1 MTCQKLSLGVI
12 VCKTF
17 KMLLKTKAQQKWNLR
32 DIAMKMKLFMTSVLS
47 TSLLLT
53 ACGGGSSDDSPVTT
67 NPSGTPAN
75 NIQNPVVKVDAYTS
89 TNLGSVAAES
99 SVLTY
104 KMLGQSGQ
112 EVQATS
118 LVFTPNTPP
127 PTGGWPIVVWAHGT
141 TGVADACAP
150 SKAVLTDSTKD
161 LISKLLAAGYVVV
174 APDYEGLG
182 TSGIHPFLNVKSEA
196 FSITDAVVATRNYLS
211 QRNLLTSKK
220 WLTVGHSQGGHAA
233 LSAAQYASRAQ
244 LDYKGT
250 VAVAPASNLGFILV
264 AGEQAVANATIDK
277 KIPMYAQLDT
287 YTALVTAGIRNTQ
300 PSFNYSQVFTSQTE
314 NTAQQAET
322 ICAGPLAQA
331 LAVNMQTYAATHGGT
346 LDGFTR
352 TQPNF
357 MTVPLV
363 KTFLDK
369 DSQPLQAKVTTPI
382 IIYQG
387 LADTTVP
394 KVATDILISNA
405 TVVGTKINSYVTGNW
420 DHNTAMS
427 SNVDN
432 IVGNVQT
439 LLTAQ

>member
-1 MTCQKLSLGVI
+1 
-12 VCKTF
+12 
-17 KMLLKTKAQQKWNLR
+17 
-32 DIAMKMKLFMTSVLS
+32 MKMKLLMTSVLS
-47 TSLLLT
+47 TSLFLV
-53 ACGGGSSDDSPVTT
+53 ACGGGSSDDGPATT
-67 NPSGTPAN
+67 NPSGTPTN
-75 NIQNPVVKVDAYTS
+75 NIQNPVVKVEAYTS

-99 SVLTY
+99 SILTY

-127 PTGGWPIVVWAHGT
+127 PVGGWPIVVWAHGT
-141 TGVADACAP
+141 TGVADVCAP
-150 SKAVLTDSTKD
+150 SKAALADSTKD

-182 TSGIHPFLNVKSEA
+182 TPGIHPFLNVKSEA

-220 WLTVGHSQGGHAA
+220 WVTVGHSQGGHAA
-233 LSAAQYASRAQ
+233 LGAAQYASRAQ
-244 LDYKGT
+244 LEYKGT
-250 VAVAPASNLGFILV
+250 VAVAPASNLGFILI
-264 AGEQAVANATIDK
+264 AGEQSVANATLDK
-277 KIPMYAQLDT
+277 KISMYAQLDT

-300 PSFNYSQVFTSQTE
+300 PTFDYPQVFTPQISSI
-314 NTAQQAET
+314 AQQAET
-322 ICAGPLAQA
+322 ICSGPLGQA
-331 LAVNMQTYAATHGGT
+331 FGAGMTQYVTERNGT
-346 LDGFTR
+346 LDGYTR

-357 MTVPLV
+357 MAVPLV

-369 DSQPLQAKVTTPI
+369 DSQPLQVKVTTPI

-387 LADTTVP
+387 LADSTVP

-420 DHNTAMS
+420 DHGTAMS

-432 IVGNVQT
+432 IVGNVQS
-439 LLTAQ
+439 LLAAQ

>member
-1 MTCQKLSLGVI
+1 
-12 VCKTF
+12 
-17 KMLLKTKAQQKWNLR
+17 
-32 DIAMKMKLFMTSVLS
+32 MKMKLLMTSVLS
-47 TSLLLT
+47 TSLFLV
-53 ACGGGSSDDSPVTT
+53 ACGGGSSDDGPATT
-67 NPSGTPAN
+67 NNPSGTPTN
-75 NIQNPVVKVDAYTS
+75 NIQNPVVKVEAYTS

-99 SVLTY
+99 SILTY

-118 LVFTPNTPP
+118 LVFTPITPP
-127 PTGGWPIVVWAHGT
+127 PAGGWPIVVWAHGT

-150 SKAVLTDSTKD
+150 SKAALADSTKD

-182 TSGIHPFLNVKSEA
+182 TPGIHPFLNVKSEA
-196 FSITDAVVATRNYLS
+196 FSITDAVVAARNYLS

-220 WLTVGHSQGGHAA
+220 WVTVGHSQGGHAA
-233 LSAAQYASRAQ
+233 LGAAQYASRAQ

-250 VAVAPASNLGFILV
+250 VAVAPASNLGSILV
-264 AGEQAVANATIDK
+264 DGEAQVANAPIDI
-277 KIPMYAQLDT
+277 KIGTYAQLDT

-300 PSFNYSQVFTSQTE
+300 PSFDYAQVFTSQISSI
-314 NTAQQAET
+314 AAQAENL
-322 ICAGPLAQA
+322 CSGPLYGAFYEGMS
-331 LAVNMQTYAATHGGT
+331 NYAKDHNGT

-357 MTVPLV
+357 MAVPLV

-369 DSQPLQAKVTTPI
+369 DSQPLQVKVTTPI

-387 LADTTVP
+387 LADSTVP

-420 DHNTAMS
+420 DHGTAMS

-432 IVGNVQT
+432 IVGNVQS
-439 LLTAQ
+439 LLAAQ

>member
-1 MTCQKLSLGVI
+1 MP
-12 VCKTF
+12 
-17 KMLLKTKAQQKWNLR
+17 
-32 DIAMKMKLFMTSVLS
+32 MKMKLLMTSVLS
-47 TSLLLT
+47 TSLFLV
-53 ACGGGSSDDSPVTT
+53 ACGGGSSDDGPATT
-67 NPSGTPAN
+67 NPSGTPTN
-75 NIQNPVVKVDAYTS
+75 NIQNPVVKVEAYTS

-99 SVLTY
+99 SILTY

-127 PTGGWPIVVWAHGT
+127 PVGGWPIVVWAHGT
-141 TGVADACAP
+141 TGVADVCAP
-150 SKAVLTDSTKD
+150 SKAALADSTKD

-182 TSGIHPFLNVKSEA
+182 TPGIHPFLNVKSEA
-196 FSITDAVVATRNYLS
+196 FSITDAVVAARNYLS

-220 WLTVGHSQGGHAA
+220 WVTVGHSQGGHAA
-233 LSAAQYASRAQ
+233 LGAAQYASRAQ

-250 VAVAPASNLGFILV
+250 VAVAPASNLGSILV
-264 AGEQAVANATIDK
+264 DGEAQVANAPIDI
-277 KIPMYAQLDT
+277 KIGTYAQLDT

-300 PSFNYSQVFTSQTE
+300 PSFDYGQVFTSQISSI
-314 NTAQQAET
+314 AAQAENL
-322 ICAGPLAQA
+322 CSGPLYGAFYEGMS
-331 LAVNMQTYAATHGGT
+331 NYAKDHNGT

-357 MTVPLV
+357 MAVPLV

-369 DSQPLQAKVTTPI
+369 DSQPLQVKVTTPI

-387 LADTTVP
+387 IADPTVP
-394 KVATDILISNA
+394 KLATDLLISNA
-405 TVVGTKINSYVTGNW
+405 TAVGTKINNYVTGNW
-420 DHNTAMS
+420 DHGTAMS

-432 IVGNVQT
+432 IVGNVQS
-439 LLTAQ
+439 LLAAQ

>member
-1 MTCQKLSLGVI
+1 
-12 VCKTF
+12 
-17 KMLLKTKAQQKWNLR
+17 
-32 DIAMKMKLFMTSVLS
+32 MKMKLLMTSVLS
-47 TSLLLT
+47 TSLFLV
-53 ACGGGSSDDSPVTT
+53 ACGGGSSDDGPATT
-67 NPSGTPAN
+67 NPSGTPTN
-75 NIQNPVVKVDAYTS
+75 NIQNPVVKVEAYTS

-99 SVLTY
+99 SILTY

-118 LVFTPNTPP
+118 LVFTPNTQPP
-127 PTGGWPIVVWAHGT
+127 VGGWPIVVWAHGT
-141 TGVADACAP
+141 TGVADVCTP
-150 SKAVLTDSTKD
+150 SKAALADSTKD

-182 TSGIHPFLNVKSEA
+182 TPGIHPFLNVKSEA

-220 WLTVGHSQGGHAA
+220 WVTVGHSQGGHAA
-233 LSAAQYASRAQ
+233 LGAAQYASRAQ

-250 VAVAPASNLGFILV
+250 VAVAPASNLGFILI
-264 AGEQAVANATIDK
+264 AGEQSVANATLDK
-277 KIPMYAQLDT
+277 KISMYAQLDT

-300 PSFNYSQVFTSQTE
+300 PTFDYPQVFTPQISSI
-314 NTAQQAET
+314 AQQAET
-322 ICAGPLAQA
+322 ICSGPLG
-331 LAVNMQTYAATHGGT
+331 QTFGAGMTQYATEHNGT
-346 LDGFTR
+346 LDGYTR

-357 MTVPLV
+357 MAVPLV

-369 DSQPLQAKVTTPI
+369 DSQPLQVKVTTPI

-387 LADTTVP
+387 LADSTVP

-420 DHNTAMS
+420 DHGTAMS

-432 IVGNVQT
+432 IVGNVQS
-439 LLTAQ
+439 LLVAQ

>member
-1 MTCQKLSLGVI
+1 
-12 VCKTF
+12 
-17 KMLLKTKAQQKWNLR
+17 
-32 DIAMKMKLFMTSVLS
+32 MKMKLLMTSVLS
-47 TSLLLT
+47 TSLFLV
-53 ACGGGSSDDSPVTT
+53 ACGGGSSDDGPATT
-67 NPSGTPAN
+67 NPSGTPTN
-75 NIQNPVVKVDAYTS
+75 NIQNPVVKVEAYTS

-99 SVLTY
+99 SILTY

-118 LVFTPNTPP
+118 LVFTPNTQPP
-127 PTGGWPIVVWAHGT
+127 VGGWPIVVWAHGT
-141 TGVADACAP
+141 TGVADVCAP
-150 SKAVLTDSTKD
+150 SKAALADSTKD

-182 TSGIHPFLNVKSEA
+182 TPGIHPFLNVKSEA

-220 WLTVGHSQGGHAA
+220 WVTVGHSQGGHAA
-233 LSAAQYASRAQ
+233 LGAAQYASRAQ

-250 VAVAPASNLGFILV
+250 VAVAPASNLGSILV
-264 AGEQAVANATIDK
+264 DGEAQVANAPIDI
-277 KIPMYAQLDT
+277 KIGTYAQLDT

-300 PSFNYSQVFTSQTE
+300 PSFDYGQVFTSQISSI
-314 NTAQQAET
+314 AAQAENL
-322 ICAGPLAQA
+322 CSGPLYGAFYEGMS
-331 LAVNMQTYAATHGGT
+331 NYAKDHNGT

-357 MTVPLV
+357 MAVPLV

-369 DSQPLQAKVTTPI
+369 DSQPLQVKVTTPI

-387 LADTTVP
+387 IADPTVP
-394 KVATDILISNA
+394 KLATDLLISNA
-405 TVVGTKINSYVTGNW
+405 TAVGTKINNYVTGNW
-420 DHNTAMS
+420 DHGTAMS

-432 IVGNVQT
+432 IVGNVQS
-439 LLTAQ
+439 LLAAQ

>member
-1 MTCQKLSLGVI
+1 MKIKLL
-12 VCKTF
+12 
-17 KMLLKTKAQQKWNLR
+17 
-32 DIAMKMKLFMTSVLS
+32 MTSVLS
-47 TSLLLT
+47 TSLFLV
-53 ACGGGSSDDSPVTT
+53 ACGGGSSDDDSPIVD
-67 NPSGTPAN
+67 PSGTPAN

-99 SVLTY
+99 SILTY

-118 LVFTPNTPP
+118 LVFTPNTPLP
-127 PTGGWPIVVWAHGT
+127 AGGWPIVVWAHGT
-141 TGVADACAP
+141 TGVADTCAP
-150 SKAVLTDSTKD
+150 SKAALADSTKD

-182 TSGIHPFLNVKSEA
+182 TPGIHPFLNVKSEA

-250 VAVAPASNLGFILV
+250 VAVAPASNLGSILLN
-264 AGEQAVANATIDK
+264 GELKAASASVYEK
-277 KIPMYAQLDT
+277 KAIYTQLDA
-287 YTALVTAGIRNTQ
+287 YTALVVAGIRNTH
-300 PSFNYSQVFTSQTE
+300 PDFDYRQVFTESISRI
-314 NTAQQAET
+314 AQEAEGF
-322 ICAGPLAQA
+322 CYEPLAA
-331 LAVNMQTYAATHGGT
+331 NFNATMQVYIATHGET
-346 LDGFTR
+346 LDGYMR

-357 MTVPLV
+357 MAVPLV
-363 KTFLDK
+363 KTFLEK
-369 DSQPLQAKVTTPI
+369 DSQPLQVKVTTPI

-387 LADTTVP
+387 VADSTVP
-394 KVATDILISNA
+394 KLATDLLISNA

-420 DHNTAMS
+420 DHATVMS
-427 SNVDN
+427 TNVDN
-432 IVGNVQT
+432 IVGNVQN
-439 LLTAQ
+439 LLAAQ

>member
-1 MTCQKLSLGVI
+1 
-12 VCKTF
+12 
-17 KMLLKTKAQQKWNLR
+17 
-32 DIAMKMKLFMTSVLS
+32 MKMKLLMTSVLS
-47 TSLLLT
+47 TSLFLV
-53 ACGGGSSDDSPVTT
+53 ACGGGSSDDGPATT
-67 NPSGTPAN
+67 NPSGTPIN
-75 NIQNPVVKVDAYTS
+75 NIQNPVVKVEAYTS

-99 SVLTY
+99 SILTY

-118 LVFTPNTPP
+118 LVFIPNTQPP
-127 PTGGWPIVVWAHGT
+127 VGGWPIVVWAHGT
-141 TGVADACAP
+141 TGVADVCAP
-150 SKAVLTDSTKD
+150 SKAALVDSTKD

-182 TSGIHPFLNVKSEA
+182 TPGIHPFLNVKSEA

-220 WLTVGHSQGGHAA
+220 WVTVGHSQGGHAA
-233 LSAAQYASRAQ
+233 LGAAQYASRAQ
-244 LDYKGT
+244 LEYKGT
-250 VAVAPASNLGFILV
+250 VAVAPASNLGFILI
-264 AGEQAVANATIDK
+264 AGEQSVANATLDK
-277 KIPMYAQLDT
+277 KISMYAQLDT

-300 PSFNYSQVFTSQTE
+300 PTFDYPQVFTPQISSI
-314 NTAQQAET
+314 AQQAET
-322 ICAGPLAQA
+322 ICSGPLGQA
-331 LAVNMQTYAATHGGT
+331 FGAGMTQYVTEHNGT
-346 LDGFTR
+346 LDGYTR

-357 MTVPLV
+357 MAVPLV

-369 DSQPLQAKVTTPI
+369 DSQPLQVKVTTPI

-387 LADTTVP
+387 LADSTVP

-420 DHNTAMS
+420 DHGTAMS

-432 IVGNVQT
+432 IVGNVQS
-439 LLTAQ
+439 LLAAQ

>member
-1 MTCQKLSLGVI
+1 
-12 VCKTF
+12 
-17 KMLLKTKAQQKWNLR
+17 
-32 DIAMKMKLFMTSVLS
+32 MKMKLLMTSVLS
-47 TSLLLT
+47 TSLFLV
-53 ACGGGSSDDSPVTT
+53 ACGGGSSDDGPATT
-67 NPSGTPAN
+67 NPSGTPTN
-75 NIQNPVVKVDAYTS
+75 NIQNPVVKVEAYTS

-99 SVLTY
+99 SILTY

-118 LVFTPNTPP
+118 LVFTPNTQPP
-127 PTGGWPIVVWAHGT
+127 VGGWPIVVWAHGT
-141 TGVADACAP
+141 TGVADVCAP
-150 SKAVLTDSTKD
+150 SKAALADSTKD

-220 WLTVGHSQGGHAA
+220 WVTVGHSQGGHAA
-233 LSAAQYASRAQ
+233 LGAAQYASRAQ
-244 LDYKGT
+244 LEYKGT
-250 VAVAPASNLGFILV
+250 VAVAPASNLGFILI
-264 AGEQAVANATIDK
+264 AGEQSVANATLDK
-277 KIPMYAQLDT
+277 KISMYAQLDT

-300 PSFNYSQVFTSQTE
+300 PTFDYPQVFTPQISSI
-314 NTAQQAET
+314 AQQAET
-322 ICAGPLAQA
+322 ICSGPLGQA
-331 LAVNMQTYAATHGGT
+331 FGAGMTQYVTEHNGT
-346 LDGFTR
+346 LDGYTR

-357 MTVPLV
+357 MAVPLV

-369 DSQPLQAKVTTPI
+369 DSQPLQVKVTTPI

-387 LADTTVP
+387 LADSTVP

-420 DHNTAMS
+420 DHGTAMS

-432 IVGNVQT
+432 IVGNVQS
-439 LLTAQ
+439 LLAAQ

>member
-1 MTCQKLSLGVI
+1 MP
-12 VCKTF
+12 
-17 KMLLKTKAQQKWNLR
+17 
-32 DIAMKMKLFMTSVLS
+32 MKMKLLMTSVLS
-47 TSLLLT
+47 TSLFLV
-53 ACGGGSSDDSPVTT
+53 ACGGGSSDDGPATT
-67 NPSGTPAN
+67 NPSGTPTN
-75 NIQNPVVKVDAYTS
+75 NIQNPVVKVEAYTS

-99 SVLTY
+99 SILTY
-104 KMLGQSGQ
+104 KMLGQRGQ

-127 PTGGWPIVVWAHGT
+127 PVGGWPIVVWAHGT
-141 TGVADACAP
+141 TGVADVCAP
-150 SKAVLTDSTKD
+150 SKAALADSTKD

-182 TSGIHPFLNVKSEA
+182 TPGIHPFLNVKSEA
-196 FSITDAVVATRNYLS
+196 FSITDAVVAARNYLS

-220 WLTVGHSQGGHAA
+220 WVTVGHSQGGHAA
-233 LSAAQYASRAQ
+233 LGAAQYASRAQ

-250 VAVAPASNLGFILV
+250 VAVAPASNLGFILI
-264 AGEQAVANATIDK
+264 AGEQSVAKATLDK
-277 KIPMYAQLDT
+277 KISMYAQLDT

-300 PSFNYSQVFTSQTE
+300 PTFDYPQVFTPQISSI
-314 NTAQQAET
+314 AQQAET
-322 ICAGPLAQA
+322 ICSGPLGQA
-331 LAVNMQTYAATHGGT
+331 FGAGMTQYVTEHNGT
-346 LDGFTR
+346 LDGYTR

-357 MTVPLV
+357 MAVPLV

-369 DSQPLQAKVTTPI
+369 DSQPLQVKVTTPI

-387 LADTTVP
+387 LADSTVP

-420 DHNTAMS
+420 DHGTAMS

-432 IVGNVQT
+432 IVGNVQS
-439 LLTAQ
+439 LLAAQ

>member
-1 MTCQKLSLGVI
+1 
-12 VCKTF
+12 
-17 KMLLKTKAQQKWNLR
+17 
-32 DIAMKMKLFMTSVLS
+32 MKMNLLMTSVLS
-47 TSLLLT
+47 TSLFLV
-53 ACGGGSSDDSPVTT
+53 ACGGGSSDDGPAPT
-67 NPSGTPAN
+67 NPSGTPTN
-75 NIQNPVVKVDAYTS
+75 NIQNPVVKVEAYTS
-89 TNLGSVAAES
+89 TNLGTVAAES
-99 SVLTY
+99 SILTY

-127 PTGGWPIVVWAHGT
+127 PVGGWPIVVWAHGT

-150 SKAVLTDSTKD
+150 SKAALAESTKD
-161 LISKLLAAGYVVV
+161 LISKLLTAGYVVV

-182 TSGIHPFLNVKSEA
+182 TPGIHPFLNVKSEA
-196 FSITDAVVATRNYLS
+196 FSITDAVVAARNYLS

-233 LSAAQYASRAQ
+233 LGAAQYASRAQ

-250 VAVAPASNLGFILV
+250 VAVAPASNLGGILV
-264 AGEQAVANATIDK
+264 DGEAQVANAPIDI
-277 KIPMYAQLDT
+277 KIATYAQLDT

-300 PSFNYSQVFTSQTE
+300 PAFNYSQVFTSQISSI
-314 NTAQQAET
+314 AAQAENL
-322 ICAGPLAQA
+322 CSGPLYGAFYEGMS
-331 LAVNMQTYAATHGGT
+331 NYAKDHNGT

-357 MTVPLV
+357 MAVPLV
-363 KTFLDK
+363 KTFLEK
-369 DSQPLQAKVTTPI
+369 DSQPLQVKVTTPI

-387 LADTTVP
+387 VADSTVP
-394 KVATDILISNA
+394 KLATDLLIFNA

-420 DHNTAMS
+420 DHGTVMS

-432 IVGNVQT
+432 IVGNVQS
-439 LLTAQ
+439 LLAAQ

>member
-1 MTCQKLSLGVI
+1 ME
-12 VCKTF
+12 F
-17 KMLLKTKAQQKWNLR
+17 KGY
-32 DIAMKMKLFMTSVLS
+32 IAMKMKLLMTSVLS
-47 TSLLLT
+47 TSLFLV
-53 ACGGGSSDDSPVTT
+53 ACGGGSSDDDSPIVD
-67 NPSGTPAN
+67 PSGTPTN

-99 SVLTY
+99 SILTY

-150 SKAVLTDSTKD
+150 SKAALADSTKD

-182 TSGIHPFLNVKSEA
+182 TAGIHPFLNVKSEA

-211 QRNLLTSKK
+211 QRNLLTSTK

-314 NTAQQAET
+314 STAQQAEA

-331 LAVNMQTYAATHGGT
+331 LVVNMQTYAATHGGT
-346 LDGFTR
+346 LDDFTR

-357 MTVPLV
+357 MAVPLV

-369 DSQPLQAKVTTPI
+369 DSQPLQAKVSTPI

-420 DHNTAMS
+420 DHGTAMS

-432 IVGNVQT
+432 IVMDVKNLISQ
-439 LLTAQ
+439 

>member
-1 MTCQKLSLGVI
+1 
-12 VCKTF
+12 
-17 KMLLKTKAQQKWNLR
+17 
-32 DIAMKMKLFMTSVLS
+32 MKMKLFMTSVLS

-99 SVLTY
+99 SILTY

-150 SKAVLTDSTKD
+150 SKAALTDSTKD

-233 LSAAQYASRAQ
+233 LGAAQYASRAQ

-264 AGEQAVANATIDK
+264 AGEAQVANQPIGV
-277 KIPMYAQLDT
+277 KIGTYAQLDT

-300 PSFNYSQVFTSQTE
+300 PSFDYGQVFTSQISGI
-314 NTAQQAET
+314 AAQAET
-322 ICAGPLAQA
+322 ICAGPLEDVFKKAMDDYKKA
-331 LAVNMQTYAATHGGT
+331 NGGT
-346 LDGFTR
+346 LDGYTR

-357 MTVPLV
+357 MAVPLV

-369 DSQPLQAKVTTPI
+369 DSQPLQAKVSTPV

>member
-1 MTCQKLSLGVI
+1 
-12 VCKTF
+12 
-17 KMLLKTKAQQKWNLR
+17 LL
-32 DIAMKMKLFMTSVLS
+32 MTSVLS
-47 TSLLLT
+47 TSLFLV
-53 ACGGGSSDDSPVTT
+53 ACGGGSSDDGPATT
-67 NPSGTPAN
+67 NPSGTPIN
-75 NIQNPVVKVDAYTS
+75 NIQNPVVKVEAYTS

-99 SVLTY
+99 SILTY

-118 LVFTPNTPP
+118 LVFTPNTQPP
-127 PTGGWPIVVWAHGT
+127 VGGWPIVVWAHGT
-141 TGVADACAP
+141 TGVADVCAP
-150 SKAVLTDSTKD
+150 SKAALADSTKD

-182 TSGIHPFLNVKSEA
+182 TPGIHPFLNVKSEA

-220 WLTVGHSQGGHAA
+220 WVTVGHSQGGHAA
-233 LSAAQYASRAQ
+233 LGAAQYASRAQ

-250 VAVAPASNLGFILV
+250 VAVAPASNLGFILI
-264 AGEQAVANATIDK
+264 AGEQSVANATLDK
-277 KIPMYAQLDT
+277 KISMYAQLDT

-300 PSFNYSQVFTSQTE
+300 PTFDYPQVFTPQISSI
-314 NTAQQAET
+314 AQQAET
-322 ICAGPLAQA
+322 ICSGPLG
-331 LAVNMQTYAATHGGT
+331 QTFGAGMTQYATEHNGT
-346 LDGFTR
+346 LDGYTR

-357 MTVPLV
+357 MAVPLV

-369 DSQPLQAKVTTPI
+369 DSQPLQVKVTTPI

-387 LADTTVP
+387 LADSTVP

-420 DHNTAMS
+420 DHGTAMS

-432 IVGNVQT
+432 IVGNVQS
-439 LLTAQ
+439 LLVAQ

>member
-1 MTCQKLSLGVI
+1 
-12 VCKTF
+12 
-17 KMLLKTKAQQKWNLR
+17 
-32 DIAMKMKLFMTSVLS
+32 MKMKLFMTSVLS

-67 NPSGTPAN
+67 NPSGTPTN
-75 NIQNPVVKVDAYTS
+75 NIKNPVVKVDAYTS

-99 SVLTY
+99 SILTY

-127 PTGGWPIVVWAHGT
+127 PAGGWPIVVWAHGT

-150 SKAVLTDSTKD
+150 SKAALADSTKD
-161 LISKLLAAGYVVV
+161 LISKLLTAGYVVV

-182 TSGIHPFLNVKSEA
+182 TPGIHPFLNVKSEA
-196 FSITDAVVATRNYLS
+196 FSITDAVVATRNYLL

-220 WLTVGHSQGGHAA
+220 WLTVGHSQGGNAA
-233 LSAAQYASRAQ
+233 LGAAQYASRAQ

-250 VAVAPASNLGFILV
+250 VAVAPASNLGSILV
-264 AGEQAVANATIDK
+264 AGEAQVTNAPIDI
-277 KIPMYAQLDT
+277 KIATYAQLDT

-300 PSFNYSQVFTSQTE
+300 PSFDYGQVFTSQISSI
-314 NTAQQAET
+314 AAQAENL
-322 ICAGPLAQA
+322 CSGPLYG
-331 LAVNMQTYAATHGGT
+331 VFYEGMSNYAKDHNGT

-357 MTVPLV
+357 MAVPLV
-363 KTFLDK
+363 KTFLEK
-369 DSQPLQAKVTTPI
+369 DSQPLQVKVTTPI

-387 LADTTVP
+387 IADPTVP
-394 KVATDILISNA
+394 KLATDLLIFNA
-405 TVVGTKINSYVTGNW
+405 TTVGTKINSYVTGNW

>member
-1 MTCQKLSLGVI
+1 
-12 VCKTF
+12 
-17 KMLLKTKAQQKWNLR
+17 
-32 DIAMKMKLFMTSVLS
+32 MKMNLLMTSVLS
-47 TSLLLT
+47 TSLFLV
-53 ACGGGSSDDSPVTT
+53 ACGGGSSDDGPTPT
-67 NPSGTPAN
+67 NPSGTPTN
-75 NIQNPVVKVDAYTS
+75 NIQNPVVKVEAYTS
-89 TNLGSVAAES
+89 TNLGTVAAES
-99 SVLTY
+99 SILTY

-127 PTGGWPIVVWAHGT
+127 PVGGWPIVVWAHGT

-150 SKAVLTDSTKD
+150 SKAALAESTKD

-182 TSGIHPFLNVKSEA
+182 TPGIHPFLNVKSEA
-196 FSITDAVVATRNYLS
+196 FSITDAVVATRNYLL

-233 LSAAQYASRAQ
+233 LGAAQYASRAQ

-250 VAVAPASNLGFILV
+250 VAVAPASNLGGILV
-264 AGEQAVANATIDK
+264 DGEAQVANAPIDI
-277 KIPMYAQLDT
+277 KIATYAQLDT

-300 PSFNYSQVFTSQTE
+300 PAFNYSQVFTSQISSI
-314 NTAQQAET
+314 AAQAENL
-322 ICAGPLAQA
+322 CSGPLYGAFYEGMS
-331 LAVNMQTYAATHGGT
+331 NYAKDHNGT

-357 MTVPLV
+357 MAVPLV
-363 KTFLDK
+363 KTFLEK
-369 DSQPLQAKVTTPI
+369 DSQPLQVKVTTPI

-387 LADTTVP
+387 IADPTVP
-394 KVATDILISNA
+394 KLATDLLIFNA
-405 TVVGTKINSYVTGNW
+405 TTLGTKINSYVTGNW
-420 DHNTAMS
+420 DHGTVMS
-427 SNVDN
+427 NNVDN

-439 LLTAQ
+439 LLSAQ

>member
-1 MTCQKLSLGVI
+1 
-12 VCKTF
+12 
-17 KMLLKTKAQQKWNLR
+17 
-32 DIAMKMKLFMTSVLS
+32 MKMKLFMTSVLS

-53 ACGGGSSDDSPVTT
+53 ACGGGSSDDNSEIVD
-67 NPSGTPAN
+67 PSGTPAN
-75 NIQNPVVKVDAYTS
+75 NIKNPVVKVDAYTS

-99 SVLTY
+99 SILTY

-127 PTGGWPIVVWAHGT
+127 PVGGWPIVVWAHGT

-150 SKAVLTDSTKD
+150 SKAALTDSTKD

-182 TSGIHPFLNVKSEA
+182 TPGIHPFLNVKSEA

-220 WLTVGHSQGGHAA
+220 WLTVGHSQGGNAA
-233 LSAAQYASRAQ
+233 LGAAQYASRAQ

-250 VAVAPASNLGFILV
+250 VAVAPASNLGSILV
-264 AGEQAVANATIDK
+264 AGEAQVTNAPIDI
-277 KIPMYAQLDT
+277 KIATYAQLDT

-300 PSFNYSQVFTSQTE
+300 PSFDYGQVFTSQISSI
-314 NTAQQAET
+314 AAQAENL
-322 ICAGPLAQA
+322 CSGPLYG
-331 LAVNMQTYAATHGGT
+331 VFYEGMSNYAKDHNGT

-357 MTVPLV
+357 MAVPLV
-363 KTFLDK
+363 KTFLEK
-369 DSQPLQAKVTTPI
+369 DSQPLQVKVTTPI

-387 LADTTVP
+387 IADPTVP
-394 KVATDILISNA
+394 KLATDLLIFNA
-405 TVVGTKINSYVTGNW
+405 TSVGTKINSYVTGNW

>member
-1 MTCQKLSLGVI
+1 
-12 VCKTF
+12 
-17 KMLLKTKAQQKWNLR
+17 
-32 DIAMKMKLFMTSVLS
+32 MKMNLLMTSVLS
-47 TSLLLT
+47 TSLFLV
-53 ACGGGSSDDSPVTT
+53 ACGGGSSDDGSAPT
-67 NPSGTPAN
+67 NPSGTPTN
-75 NIQNPVVKVDAYTS
+75 NIQNPVVKVEAYTS
-89 TNLGSVAAES
+89 TNLGTVAAES
-99 SVLTY
+99 SILTY

-127 PTGGWPIVVWAHGT
+127 PVGGWPIVVWAHGT

-150 SKAVLTDSTKD
+150 SKAALTESTKD

-182 TSGIHPFLNVKSEA
+182 TPGIHPFLNVKSEA

-233 LSAAQYASRAQ
+233 LGAAQYASRAQ

-250 VAVAPASNLGFILV
+250 VALAPASNLGFILV
-264 AGEQAVANATIDK
+264 AGEQSVANATLDK
-277 KIPMYAQLDT
+277 KISMYAQLDT

-300 PSFNYSQVFTSQTE
+300 PAFNYSQIFTSQVSSI
-314 NTAQQAET
+314 AAQAET
-322 ICAGPLAQA
+322 ICSGPLGQA
-331 LAVNMQTYAATHGGT
+331 FGAGMTKYATDHNGT
-346 LDGFTR
+346 LDGYTR

-357 MTVPLV
+357 MAVQLV

-369 DSQPLQAKVTTPI
+369 DSQPLQVKVTTPI

-387 LADTTVP
+387 VADTTVP

-420 DHNTAMS
+420 DHGTVMS

-432 IVGNVQT
+432 IVGNVQS
-439 LLTAQ
+439 LLAVQ

>member
-1 MTCQKLSLGVI
+1 
-12 VCKTF
+12 
-17 KMLLKTKAQQKWNLR
+17 
-32 DIAMKMKLFMTSVLS
+32 MKMKLLMMSVLS
-47 TSLLLT
+47 TSLFLV
-53 ACGGGSSDDSPVTT
+53 ACGGGSSDDGPATT
-67 NPSGTPAN
+67 NPSGTPIN
-75 NIQNPVVKVDAYTS
+75 NIQNPVVKVEAYTS

-99 SVLTY
+99 SILTY

-118 LVFTPNTPP
+118 LVFTPITPP
-127 PTGGWPIVVWAHGT
+127 PVGGWPIVVWAHGT

-150 SKAVLTDSTKD
+150 SKAALADSTKD

-182 TSGIHPFLNVKSEA
+182 TPGIHPFLNVKSEA
-196 FSITDAVVATRNYLS
+196 FSITDAVVAARNYLS

-220 WLTVGHSQGGHAA
+220 WVTVGHSQGGHAA
-233 LSAAQYASRAQ
+233 LGAAQYASRAQ

-250 VAVAPASNLGFILV
+250 VAVAPASNLGSILV
-264 AGEQAVANATIDK
+264 DGEAQVANAPIDI
-277 KIPMYAQLDT
+277 KIGTYAQLDT

-300 PSFNYSQVFTSQTE
+300 PSFDYGQVFTSQISSI
-314 NTAQQAET
+314 AAQAENL
-322 ICAGPLAQA
+322 CSGPLYGAFYEGMS
-331 LAVNMQTYAATHGGT
+331 NYAKDHNGT

-357 MTVPLV
+357 MAVPLV

-369 DSQPLQAKVTTPI
+369 DSQPLQVKVTTPI

-387 LADTTVP
+387 IADPTVP
-394 KVATDILISNA
+394 KLATDLLISNA
-405 TVVGTKINSYVTGNW
+405 TAVGTKINNYVTGNL
-420 DHNTAMS
+420 DHGTAMS

-432 IVGNVQT
+432 IVGNVQS
-439 LLTAQ
+439 LLAAQ

>member
-1 MTCQKLSLGVI
+1 MKIKLL
-12 VCKTF
+12 
-17 KMLLKTKAQQKWNLR
+17 
-32 DIAMKMKLFMTSVLS
+32 MTSVLS
-47 TSLLLT
+47 TSLFLV
-53 ACGGGSSDDSPVTT
+53 ACGGGSSDDDSPIVD
-67 NPSGTPAN
+67 PSGTPAN

-99 SVLTY
+99 SILTY

-118 LVFTPNTPP
+118 LVFTPNVPP
-127 PTGGWPIVVWAHGT
+127 PAGGWPIVVWAHGT
-141 TGVADACAP
+141 TGVADTCAP
-150 SKAVLTDSTKD
+150 SKAALADSTKD

-182 TSGIHPFLNVKSEA
+182 TPGIHPFLNVKSEA

-264 AGEQAVANATIDK
+264 AGEQSVVNATLDK

-287 YTALVTAGIRNTQ
+287 YTALVTAGMRNTQ
-300 PSFNYSQVFTSQTE
+300 PNFDYSQVFTSQISGI
-314 NTAQQAET
+314 AAQAET
-322 ICAGPLAQA
+322 LCSGPLGQA
-331 LAVNMQTYAATHGGT
+331 FGAGMTKYATDHNGT
-346 LDGFTR
+346 LDGYTR

-357 MTVPLV
+357 MAVALV

-387 LADTTVP
+387 VGDTTVP

-420 DHNTAMS
+420 DHGTVMS
-427 SNVDN
+427 TNVDN
-432 IVGNVQT
+432 IVGNVQN
-439 LLTAQ
+439 LLAAQ

>member
-1 MTCQKLSLGVI
+1 
-12 VCKTF
+12 
-17 KMLLKTKAQQKWNLR
+17 
-32 DIAMKMKLFMTSVLS
+32 MKMKLLMTSVLS
-47 TSLLLT
+47 TSLFLV
-53 ACGGGSSDDSPVTT
+53 ACGGGSSDDGPATT
-67 NPSGTPAN
+67 NPSGTPTN
-75 NIQNPVVKVDAYTS
+75 NIQNPVVKVEAYTS

-99 SVLTY
+99 SILTY

-127 PTGGWPIVVWAHGT
+127 PVGGWPIVVWAHGT
-141 TGVADACAP
+141 TGVADVCAP
-150 SKAVLTDSTKD
+150 SKAALADSTKD

-182 TSGIHPFLNVKSEA
+182 TPGIHPFLNVKSEA
-196 FSITDAVVATRNYLS
+196 FSITDAVVAARNYLS

-220 WLTVGHSQGGHAA
+220 WVTVGHSQGGHAA
-233 LSAAQYASRAQ
+233 LGAAQYASRAQ
-244 LDYKGT
+244 LEYKGT
-250 VAVAPASNLGFILV
+250 VAVAPASNLGFILI
-264 AGEQAVANATIDK
+264 AGEQSVANATLDK
-277 KIPMYAQLDT
+277 KISMYAQLDT

-300 PSFNYSQVFTSQTE
+300 PTFDYPQVFTPQISSI
-314 NTAQQAET
+314 AQQAET
-322 ICAGPLAQA
+322 ICSGPLGQVFGAGMTQY
-331 LAVNMQTYAATHGGT
+331 VTEHNGT
-346 LDGFTR
+346 LDGYTR

-357 MTVPLV
+357 MAVPLV

-369 DSQPLQAKVTTPI
+369 DSQPLQVKVTTPI

-387 LADTTVP
+387 LADSTVP

-420 DHNTAMS
+420 DHGTAMS

-432 IVGNVQT
+432 IVGNVQS
-439 LLTAQ
+439 LLAAQ

>member
-1 MTCQKLSLGVI
+1 
-12 VCKTF
+12 
-17 KMLLKTKAQQKWNLR
+17 
-32 DIAMKMKLFMTSVLS
+32 
-47 TSLLLT
+47 
-53 ACGGGSSDDSPVTT
+53 GGGSSDDGPATT
-67 NPSGTPAN
+67 NPSGTPTN
-75 NIQNPVVKVDAYTS
+75 NIQNPVVKVEAYTS

-99 SVLTY
+99 SILTY

-127 PTGGWPIVVWAHGT
+127 PVGGWPIVVWAHGT
-141 TGVADACAP
+141 TGVADVCAP
-150 SKAVLTDSTKD
+150 SKAALADSTKD

-182 TSGIHPFLNVKSEA
+182 TPGIHPFLNVKSEA
-196 FSITDAVVATRNYLS
+196 FSITDAVVAARNYLS

-220 WLTVGHSQGGHAA
+220 WVTVGHSQGGHAA
-233 LSAAQYASRAQ
+233 LGAAQYASRAQ

-250 VAVAPASNLGFILV
+250 VAVAPASNLGSILV
-264 AGEQAVANATIDK
+264 DGEAQVANAPIDI
-277 KIPMYAQLDT
+277 KIGTYAQLDT

-300 PSFNYSQVFTSQTE
+300 PSFDYGQVFTSQISSI
-314 NTAQQAET
+314 AAQAENL
-322 ICAGPLAQA
+322 CSGPLYGAFYEGMS
-331 LAVNMQTYAATHGGT
+331 NYAKDHNGT
-346 LDGFTR
+346 LDGFIR

-357 MTVPLV
+357 MAVPLV

-369 DSQPLQAKVTTPI
+369 DSQPLQVKVTTPI

-387 LADTTVP
+387 LADSTVP
-394 KVATDILISNA
+394 KLATDLLIFNA

-420 DHNTAMS
+420 DHGTAMS

-439 LLTAQ
+439 LLSAQ

>member
-1 MTCQKLSLGVI
+1 
-12 VCKTF
+12 
-17 KMLLKTKAQQKWNLR
+17 
-32 DIAMKMKLFMTSVLS
+32 LFLV
-47 TSLLLT
+47 
-53 ACGGGSSDDSPVTT
+53 ACGGGSSDDGPATT
-67 NPSGTPAN
+67 NPSGTPTN
-75 NIQNPVVKVDAYTS
+75 NIQNPVVKVEAYTS

-99 SVLTY
+99 SILTY

-127 PTGGWPIVVWAHGT
+127 PVGGWPIVVWAHGT
-141 TGVADACAP
+141 TGVADVCAP
-150 SKAVLTDSTKD
+150 SKAALADSTKD

-182 TSGIHPFLNVKSEA
+182 TPGIHPFLNVKSEA
-196 FSITDAVVATRNYLS
+196 FSITDAVVAARNYLS

-220 WLTVGHSQGGHAA
+220 WVTVGHSQGGHAA
-233 LSAAQYASRAQ
+233 LGAAQYASRAQ
-244 LDYKGT
+244 LEYKGT
-250 VAVAPASNLGFILV
+250 VAVAPASNLGFILI
-264 AGEQAVANATIDK
+264 AGEQSVANATLDK
-277 KIPMYAQLDT
+277 KISMYAQLDT

-300 PSFNYSQVFTSQTE
+300 PTFDYPQVFTPQISSI
-314 NTAQQAET
+314 AQQAET
-322 ICAGPLAQA
+322 ICSGPLGQA
-331 LAVNMQTYAATHGGT
+331 FGAGMTQYVTEHNGT
-346 LDGFTR
+346 LDGYTR

-357 MTVPLV
+357 MAVPLV

-369 DSQPLQAKVTTPI
+369 DSQPLQVKVTTPI

-387 LADTTVP
+387 LADSTVP

-420 DHNTAMS
+420 DHGTAMS

-432 IVGNVQT
+432 IVGNVQS
-439 LLTAQ
+439 LLAAQ